1 MASNLRDYIVEAPD
15 GTSLVIQGP
24 EGVPDQA
31 LIDYA
36 TQQWETSQA
45 SQTSSPL
52 VLPEKEKE
60 LSSNAFARH
69 IGAPVAR
76 GWNRLEMAGAVMANQ
91 FGLMSDKDT
100 AESIA
105 EDVSDMSKIYMAP
118 GVKEGMKEIQETKGF
133 LGSLGAVLSNPQAI
147 ADTVITSLVNSIPA
161 LGGMLAGMKVG
172 ALAGSAVPV
181 VGTVVGGITGAATGA
196 GTGSLAVEYSNSL
209 IEAFNK
215 EGVDTSNP
223 EAVLAFMQD
232 PAKMAKARDY
242 ALKRGVP
249 IAVFDAISGGVASRL
264 FSPVAKAVAG
274 QKAVAS
280 ANKAA
285 IKAGQD
291 TQAVLASK
299 VALSTKAKDKILAKS
314 MSKATTRALPISS
327 RVAGAGAEIG
337 SQMLLGGS
345 GEAAAQLVSEG
356 EIKSPGEVWLEA
368 IAEGP
373 IGIVEATIGARG
385 PRVAPDL
392 SQLALPETA
401 KPLPRE
407 SFDQPI
413 ETEDPIS
420 FVEEQAANF
429 VDDTP
434 FSMVDGEPV
443 VEEDFYDVVP
453 FKGKTSQGEDF
464 TGWRIENAAGTPV
477 TPVIENEETAYAAK
491 ESLLNALPD
500 VLSKQEAAEQGTRIM
515 EAVGGEVAALELQR
529 TNPDVLETARVA
541 DTPTTIEMS
550 ELNSSQQKKIN
561 NWRSNNSDLVP
572 PLEDGIVSVEELA
585 MAGIQ
590 ERTINGKLDEVPD
603 NATATPKVI
612 KQIASSK
619 NIDHSDEAFQ
629 RFANRVAGS
638 KKTKAGSWES
648 MGERQLFAVRKK
660 LSEMPHVPL
669 KEGENKLSIPLTK
682 YSPFTGAQYRSVV
695 SFARRQG
702 TRDTTYRVEK
712 NGKVVPRG
720 GKFYSR
726 QQAQNF
732 AKSLPSRKGL
742 KIKAVKMKQPLR
754 EGEIQKSDLVTALGG
769 KTNKTDSILNAAVER
784 GDLIRSRGGPRGRF
798 RLAEYETREAQPLLP
813 GLQERLESRLR
824 GMDRP
829 KRVSLA
835 LTEAMERGVK
845 GDYFNKTITLA
856 LNKIPENSTQEEALQ
871 ILGETLDHEVIHA
884 LFDLKVFTEAEIQ
897 TLLRFVEQTKI
908 PNTKITYYDQ
918 AFKNYSG
925 LPEYQMRDDKGEMIP
940 DVAKIMEEGVAEAF
954 KDFAADRLKP
964 QAQVRNLFIR
974 IIQFFR
980 GISTLSRDDA
990 RYFVSKFGPAKRGE
1004 RGAFISDPTG
1014 RISDMPRDTG
1024 GRRFAIDRAP
1034 EIEYELTTE
1043 DKKRI
1048 NTLKKSVE
1056 GLAPVLRNL
1065 SASEQASLTPATAR
1079 NMVRIFKM
1087 LPTAAETAAVAL
1099 SGESKKG
1106 WYVNSANALNSIFG
1120 PQDAPRFAAL
1130 LAAMSPQTSVE
1141 SNLDNALR
1149 VWTAWTVA
1157 GRPTSPDEIT
1167 KIMGENVQG
1176 EQAEKSILGAWL
1188 NNSIT
1193 ALTSENPN
1201 TVILSGPKVNSFM
1214 LNLRGFMNEVTND
1227 AWMSTFS
1234 NIDPALL
1241 AKNQSTSLPGKSAGY
1256 MAMNAV
1262 VRNAAKILSKQ
1273 TGQTWTPAE
1282 VQETVWSWA
1291 KALYEMSASAG
1302 EARNNLQV
1310 LQEGSLTN
1318 NSINSVPDFE
1328 MLLLMEPYR
1337 SILSQG
1343 GYEGQLFN
1351 LEQLVQGREVPDL
1364 IPEASAYDNV
1374 KTNLRSHLN
1383 RAAKRLDKVFE
1394 KRRAESMRAEILINL
1409 SSSTDTIRG
1418 LEVLTEQA
1426 NAGDQSAILL
1436 LQEIAADS
1444 LKYLTSNIP
1453 SAEVDFSSS
1462 YGLYGGQ
1469 LEPSL
1474 GVTMSFQ
1481 ERDRARAL
1489 SSIAKFST
1497 NFNQEQAHVRGVKQ
1511 PRTMIP
1517 HQYEDGSYNTAVLRW
1532 NLKNPLT
1539 KKQVEKVI
1547 KDSGL
1552 FGLTVTDQYVEAYF
1566 VGDTTN
1572 ANEISD
1578 FGAATERA
1586 RQSLGRD
1593 VQNVERTI
1601 QRLWAYGTGDGA
1613 TNGYAEIQ
1621 GEFRAPTGDQASA
1634 SALRVATRLANR
1646 VFKPTQQELAITPEK
1661 RALQTRIAEAF
1672 DSMDMNALDDP
1683 VVMEAYQELAEELL
1697 SQYDAMPIKVEVW
1710 DKKGEPYGGK
1720 KMSEKMRKDILFN
1733 NHLYIFK
1740 TDEGF
1745 GSSDVSYEGHP
1756 LLEDSGRTDANETPL
1771 VFNDLLRAVH
1781 DYYAHTM
1788 SPVTFGP
1795 RGEEAAWRNHMLM
1808 TNSPWARWALTSETR
1823 GQNSWVNFREGVKGV
1838 PLSERGFGDQ
1848 KVDLLPVE
1856 FAETG
1861 DIEVD
1866 ASLVELPERDADR
1879 RYSVEDRMIS
1889 FIDRKTERARKGE
1902 ATRAANNFQNQ
1913 FSGFTNINEDSWSPI
1928 AMYNGGV
1935 TTVRIDDQQYPVVM
1949 TQGHNQWNEDAQK
1962 YVGWGERHVRGH
1974 IDDITTNTGYEN
1986 VDAFITGVLNLY
1998 HANRLNGTLKE
2009 AGFTQFETSSY
2020 TDDIRGPKTVI
2031 RYYDKNWP
2039 YPGTIVLQK
2048 MDFRAVERIV
2058 PELKG
2063 KSFASVV
2070 TAYALPVLKN
2080 KLELRPMAIL
2090 SNNVSVEAKQAAA
2103 EANPNEKID
2112 NKETR
2117 RFSVEDRENLPEQA
2131 RKDHEAMFGPKTRPH
2146 KSFGQHIIDAF
2157 VYQEQKSKPSKFRYH
2172 AIDRW
2177 EPVRAVEKGLKKA
2190 KAAIYDTIH
2199 ADSSASA
2206 MLSMLGRAAGLTEAY
2221 ITVGGIMYSRGQFH
2235 AMSDRIVAEAAPEL
2249 KEIKARELEDFK
2261 RRNGYA
2267 PDEEVKGM
2275 LEIFTPVMSRTDIG
2289 AVAAWETYAA
2299 AIRAERLIGEK
2310 REFLLTPDQIQR
2322 AKDTAMLPQF
2332 LDEDGKSIVIT
2343 AYEDYQKLN
2352 KSLINM
2358 MKDAQIISEEAA
2370 QLWLDNNDYMPFYRE
2385 LYVDDTRE
2393 GGLDGNVAYSADIKD
2408 QDGVRAALNDPN
2420 NRVFENLYNVP
2431 APKELKGGKTTYF
2444 VMAGRVRDIEVYD
2457 TIEKATKR
2465 KDQLRELN
2473 KDNENVDINDIRVSS
2488 GTQRIQPNA
2497 IENILKNANGAITA
2511 SMRNIGLMR
2520 AMRDQVEFGMAHKME
2535 KGTESK
2541 KVVWSQIGIRVN
2553 GETVW
2558 YDTQDRLLLDA
2569 VQSVNK
2575 AGGDHPL
2582 IFSLMTMPANVL
2594 RELITKTPDFMA
2606 ANLMRDTISAW
2617 ITSGIN
2623 IIPGVGTV
2631 AGMVAGVAG
2640 KGGVSQLHAAGIGGG
2655 YDFKNDPSDMYKAMQ
2670 RYMRRGVKGAGKT
2683 KDYMTKGWIPTF
2695 RSPLNPVLKLWQFA
2709 DDVTTASD
2717 MATRIAVYNRII
2729 KETGNEAQA
2738 TIEALEVINFSRKGA
2753 NTAVQW
2759 VTAMVPFLNARL
2771 QGLDVLWRG
2780 STDFG
2785 VTGFDAQQRK
2795 KRFMFR
2801 MLSLIALTTAYTLAH
2816 SDDPE
2821 EDPHYANATPEKRD
2835 MYYIIPPNWFGLGNA
2850 GIAIPKIPIAFEVG
2864 LLTKTIPERII
2875 NLIRGQDDFNDLLK
2889 SLGRSAI
2896 STLNFNVIPQ
2906 FFKPAFEAA
2915 INRDFFRGKS
2925 ITPYWS
2931 QNDSPEITGPGTG
2944 ETAKS
2949 LSKILAD
2956 TGLKM
2961 DAEKI
2966 EHMIRGYTGTMG
2978 MYALQLTDSIARSVK
2993 GMPDA
2998 PAMEINEYPFLQRFM
3013 QSKWGGGDKKAFY
3026 ELRTALDILVNDIN
3040 KLEAA
3045 GDWDAAEEKRTK
3057 GRSLFLNK
3065 ERINYIDKT
3074 LKELRT
3080 QEKQIRQDTV
3090 LSADEKRTHIRNIRE
3105 FQSELL
3111 LGIKELSRD
3120 SMR

>member
-1 MASNLRDYIVEAPD
+1 MTEITLPSGEVFDFGNLSQEDIANRLTELRSNNPD
-15 GTSLVIQGP
+15 LFL
-24 EGVPDQA
+24 EKA
-31 LIDYA
+31 
-36 TQQWETSQA
+36 
-45 SQTSSPL
+45 QTSSPL

-76 GWNRLEMAGAVMANQ
+76 GWNRLEQLGATA
-91 FGLMSDKDT
+91 GLMTGLLSEEEF
-100 AESIA
+100 AESVA
-105 EDVSDMSKIYMAP
+105 EDERDIENTYMAP
-118 GVKEGMKEIQETKGF
+118 GVREGMKEIQESKGWLDSF
-133 LGSLGAVLSNPQAI
+133 STVMSNPQAV

-161 LGGMLAGMKVG
+161 FAGMFAGMKVG

-181 VGTVVGGITGAATGA
+181 VGTVAGGIAGA
-196 GTGSLAVEYSNSL
+196 GTGSGFGSFAVEYNNAL
-209 IEAFNK
+209 IEAMK
-215 EGVDTSNP
+215 KDGVDTSDP
-223 EAVLAFMQD
+223 EALLAFMRD
-232 PAKMAKARDY
+232 PVKMAKAKKY
-242 ALKRGVP
+242 AEERGMV
-249 IAVFDAISGGVASRL
+249 IGAFDAISGGLASRL
-264 FSPVAKAVAG
+264 FSPLAKAVAG
-274 QKAVAS
+274 PKAVAA
-280 ANKAA
+280 ANLAGE
-285 IKAGQD
+285 KAGRAA
-291 TQAVLASK
+291 QASLASK
-299 VALSTKAKDKILAKS
+299 VAISPEVAKKMVAKS
-314 MSKATTRALPISS
+314 MSKATTRALPVSS
-327 RVAGAGAEIG
+327 RVAAGGAEIG

-345 GEAAAQLVSEG
+345 GEAAAQLVTEG
-356 EIKSPGEVWLEA
+356 EIKSPGDVWLEA
-368 IAEGP
+368 LAEGP
-373 IGIVEATIGARG
+373 LGIVEATIGARG

-392 SQLALPETA
+392 SQLSLPEDP

-413 ETEDPIS
+413 ETEDPIG
-420 FVEEQAANF
+420 FVEEQAINF
-429 VDDTP
+429 VNDTP
-434 FSMVDGEPV
+434 FSMVDGEPA
-443 VEEDFYDVVP
+443 VEENFYDVVP

-464 TGWRIENAAGTPV
+464 TGWRVENAAGTPI

-491 ESLLNALPD
+491 ESLINTLPD
-500 VLSKQEAAEQGTRIM
+500 VLLKQEAAEQGTRIM
-515 EAVGGEVAALELQR
+515 EAVGGEVAALELEQ
-529 TNPDVLETARVA
+529 TNPSVIGAVRIA
-541 DTPTTIEMS
+541 DTPTAIEMN
-550 ELNSSQQKKIN
+550 ELNSSQQEKIN
-561 NWRSNNSDLVP
+561 NWRANKKIGATVAGKRNSDLVP
-572 PLEDGIVSVEELA
+572 PLGEGIVSVEELA

-590 ERTINGKLDEVPD
+590 ERTINDKLDAVPD
-603 NATATPKVI
+603 DMTATPKVI

-629 RFANRVAGS
+629 GFANRVAGS

-648 MGERQLFAVRKK
+648 MGPSQLFAIRNR
-660 LSEMPHVPL
+660 LSEMDRIPL
-669 KEGENKLSIPLTK
+669 KEGENRLSIPLTK

-813 GLQERLESRLR
+813 GLQQRLEARLK

-856 LNKIPENSTQEEALQ
+856 LNKIPENSAQEEALQ

-925 LPEYQMRDDKGEMIP
+925 LPEYQMRDDKGETIP

-954 KDFAADRLKP
+954 KDFAADRLRP
-964 QAQVRNLFIR
+964 QAQVRNLFMR

-1004 RGAFISDPTG
+1004 RVAATSDPTG
-1014 RISDMPRDTG
+1014 RTSDMPRDIG
-1024 GRRFAIDRAP
+1024 DRRFAIDRAP

-1048 NTLKKSVE
+1048 DGLKKSVE
-1056 GLAPVLRNL
+1056 GLSPILRNL
-1065 SASEQASLTPATAR
+1065 SASEQASLTPATVR
-1079 NMVRIFKM
+1079 NMVKIFKT
-1087 LPTAAETAAVAL
+1087 LPTGAEIAAVAL
-1099 SGESKKG
+1099 SGASKKG
-1106 WYVNSANALNSIFG
+1106 WYTNSTSALNSIFG
-1120 PQDAPRFAAL
+1120 GRDAPRFAAL

-1141 SNLDNALR
+1141 SNLGNTVR
-1149 VWTAWTVA
+1149 VWTAWVAA
-1157 GRPTSPDEIT
+1157 GRPTSPAEIT
-1167 KIMGENVQG
+1167 KIMGENVEG

-1188 NNSIT
+1188 NNSIS
-1193 ALTSENPN
+1193 ALTLEDP
-1201 TVILSGPKVNSFM
+1201 TTLILSGPKVNSFM
-1214 LNLRGFMNEVTND
+1214 LNLRGFMDEVTND

-1241 AKNQSTSLPGKSAGY
+1241 SKNESTSLPGKSAGY
-1256 MAMNAV
+1256 MAMNATI
-1262 VRNAAKILSKQ
+1262 RNAAKLLSKQ
-1273 TGQTWTPAE
+1273 TGQIWTPAE

-1291 KALYEMSASAG
+1291 KALYEMSESAG
-1302 EARNNLQV
+1302 NSRNNLQV
-1310 LQEGSLTN
+1310 LQEGFLTN

-1337 SILSQG
+1337 SVLSQG
-1343 GYEGQLFN
+1343 GYEAQLFD
-1351 LEQLVQGREVPDL
+1351 LEQSVQGREVSEFL
-1364 IPEASAYDNV
+1364 PEASAYDNV
-1374 KTNLRSHLN
+1374 RPNLRSHLS

-1394 KRRAESMRAEILINL
+1394 RRRAERVRSEILVNL
-1409 SSSTDTIRG
+1409 SSSTGTIRG
-1418 LEVLTEQA
+1418 LKILTEQA
-1426 NAGDQSAILL
+1426 NAGDQSAILI
-1436 LQEIAADS
+1436 LQEIASDS
-1444 LKYLTSNIP
+1444 LKYLTSNIS
-1453 SAEVDFSSS
+1453 SAEVSFSSS

-1489 SSIAKFST
+1489 SSVAKFAT
-1497 NFNQEQAHVRGVKQ
+1497 NFNQEQAHVRGVKKF
-1511 PRTMIP
+1511 RTGVP
-1517 HQYEDGSYNTAVLRW
+1517 YQYEDGSYNTEVVRW

-1539 KKQVEKVI
+1539 KKEVQGVI

-1552 FGLTVTDQYVEAYF
+1552 FGLTVTDQYVEVYF

-1572 ANEISD
+1572 ANTFAD
-1578 FGAATERA
+1578 FVAATERA
-1586 RQSLGRD
+1586 RKSLGRA
-1593 VQNVERTI
+1593 VQNTQTSIE
-1601 QRLWAYGTGDGA
+1601 RLWAYGTGDGA

-1621 GEFRAPTGDQASA
+1621 GGFRAPTGDQASA
-1634 SALRVATRLANR
+1634 TALRVATRLANR
-1646 VFKPTQQELAITPEK
+1646 LFEPTQQELAITPEK
-1661 RALQTRIAEAF
+1661 RALQIRIAEAF
-1672 DSMDMNALDDP
+1672 DNMDMNALDDP
-1683 VVMEAYQELAEELL
+1683 VVMRAYQELAEELL

-1710 DKKGEPYGGK
+1710 NKKGEPYGGK
-1720 KMSEKMRKDILFN
+1720 KMSEKMRRDVLFN

-1740 TDEGF
+1740 TEDGF
-1745 GSSDVSYEGHP
+1745 GSRDIPYEGHP
-1756 LLEDSGRTDANETPL
+1756 LLEDSGRTDVNGVPL
-1771 VFNDLLRAVH
+1771 FFNDLLRAVH

-1795 RGEEAAWRNHMLM
+1795 RGEEAAWHNHMLM

-1823 GQNSWVNFREGVKGV
+1823 GQNSWTNFREGVEELS
-1838 PLSERGFGDQ
+1838 LSERGFSDQ

-1856 FAETG
+1856 FVQTG
-1861 DIEVD
+1861 DITLD
-1866 ASLVELPERDADR
+1866 ASLVELPERDIGR

-1889 FIDRKTERARKGE
+1889 FIDRKTERTRKKE
-1902 ATRAANNFQNQ
+1902 STRAANDFQNQ
-1913 FSGFTNINEDSWSPI
+1913 FSGFTNVTEDAWSPI
-1928 AMYNGGV
+1928 AIYNGGV
-1935 TTVRIDDQQYPVVM
+1935 TTVKIDDKRYPVVM
-1949 TQGHNQWNEDAQK
+1949 THGHDQWNEDSQK
-1962 YVGWGERHVRGH
+1962 YVGWGQRHIKHH
-1974 IDDITTNTGYEN
+1974 IDDI

-1998 HANRLNGTLKE
+1998 HANRLNNTLKE

-2031 RYYDKNWP
+2031 RYYNKNWP

-2048 MDFRAVERIV
+2048 MDFRNVERII

-2070 TAYALPVLKN
+2070 TAYALPALKN
-2080 KLELRPMAIL
+2080 KPDPRPMAIL

-2103 EANPNEKID
+2103 EANPNETID

-2131 RKDHEAMFGPKTRPH
+2131 RKNHEAIFGPKTRPH
-2146 KSFGQHIIDAF
+2146 KSFGQHITDMFI
-2157 VYQEQKSKPSKFRYH
+2157 YQDLKSKPSKFRYH

-2177 EPVRAVEKGLKKA
+2177 EPVRAVEKGLKKV

-2235 AMSDRIVAEAAPEL
+2235 AMSDRIVAEAPAEL

-2261 RRNGYA
+2261 KRNGYA
-2267 PDEEVKGM
+2267 PDEEVKGT

-2299 AIRAERLIGEK
+2299 AIRAERFIAEE
-2310 REFLLTPDQIQR
+2310 REFLLTPDQIQL

-2332 LDEDGKSIVIT
+2332 LDEDGKSIIIT

-2352 KSLINM
+2352 SSLINM
-2358 MKDAQIISEEAA
+2358 MKDAQIISEEAGK
-2370 QLWLDNNDYMPFYRE
+2370 LWLDNGDYMPFYRE
-2385 LYVDDTRE
+2385 LYVDDTRD
-2393 GGLDGNVAYSADIKD
+2393 GGLDGNVVYSDIED
-2408 QDGVRAALNDPN
+2408 QDNVRAALDDPN

-2431 APKELKGGKTTYF
+2431 SPHELKGGKTTYF
-2444 VMAGRVRDIEVYD
+2444 VMAGTTRDIEVYD

-2465 KDQLRELN
+2465 RDELRELN
-2473 KDNENVDINDIRVSS
+2473 KDNKGRNAIDIHDIRVSS

-2520 AMRDQVEFGMAHKME
+2520 AMRDQVEFGMASKME
-2535 KGTESK
+2535 KGEEKK
-2541 KVVWSQIGIRVN
+2541 KVVWDQIGIRVN

-2558 YDTQDRLLLDA
+2558 YQTQDRLLLDA
-2569 VQSVNK
+2569 VQSINV
-2575 AGGDHPL
+2575 AGSNHPL

-2594 RELITKTPDFMA
+2594 RELITKTPDFMV

-2631 AGMVAGVAG
+2631 AGMVMI
-2640 KGGVSQLHAAGIGGG
+2640 L
-2655 YDFKNDPSDMYKAMQ
+2655 
-2670 RYMRRGVKGAGKT
+2670 R
-2683 KDYMTKGWIPTF
+2683 MT
-2695 RSPLNPVLKLWQFA
+2695 PVICIRLCS
-2709 DDVTTASD
+2709 VTCGEGS
-2717 MATRIAVYNRII
+2717 
-2729 KETGNEAQA
+2729 K
-2738 TIEALEVINFSRKGA
+2738 ALEV
-2753 NTAVQW
+2753 
-2759 VTAMVPFLNARL
+2759 
-2771 QGLDVLWRG
+2771 
-2780 STDFG
+2780 
-2785 VTGFDAQQRK
+2785 
-2795 KRFMFR
+2795 
-2801 MLSLIALTTAYTLAH
+2801 
-2816 SDDPE
+2816 
-2821 EDPHYANATPEKRD
+2821 
-2835 MYYIIPPNWFGLGNA
+2835 
-2850 GIAIPKIPIAFEVG
+2850 PKII
-2864 LLTKTIPERII
+2864 
-2875 NLIRGQDDFNDLLK
+2875 
-2889 SLGRSAI
+2889 
-2896 STLNFNVIPQ
+2896 
-2906 FFKPAFEAA
+2906 
-2915 INRDFFRGKS
+2915 
-2925 ITPYWS
+2925 
-2931 QNDSPEITGPGTG
+2931 
-2944 ETAKS
+2944 
-2949 LSKILAD
+2949 
-2956 TGLKM
+2956 
-2961 DAEKI
+2961 
-2966 EHMIRGYTGTMG
+2966 
-2978 MYALQLTDSIARSVK
+2978 
-2993 GMPDA
+2993 
-2998 PAMEINEYPFLQRFM
+2998 
-3013 QSKWGGGDKKAFY
+3013 
-3026 ELRTALDILVNDIN
+3026 
-3040 KLEAA
+3040 
-3045 GDWDAAEEKRTK
+3045 
-3057 GRSLFLNK
+3057 
-3065 ERINYIDKT
+3065 
-3074 LKELRT
+3074 
-3080 QEKQIRQDTV
+3080 
-3090 LSADEKRTHIRNIRE
+3090 
-3105 FQSELL
+3105 
-3111 LGIKELSRD
+3111 
-3120 SMR
+3120 